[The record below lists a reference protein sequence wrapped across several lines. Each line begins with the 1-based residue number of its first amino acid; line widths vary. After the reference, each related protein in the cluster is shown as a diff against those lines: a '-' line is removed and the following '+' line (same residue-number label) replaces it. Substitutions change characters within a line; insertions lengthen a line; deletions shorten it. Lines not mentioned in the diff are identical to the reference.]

1 MNDAEN
7 DKADKEIIT
16 MYAPIFRQKL
26 TRLEEHGLRGT
37 AEADQLRA
45 VLSRIDRARICAERE
60 PTIVPNEPAR
70 HQEHQAA

>member
-7 DKADKEIIT
+7 DNANKEIIT

-26 TRLEEHGLRGT
+26 ARLEAHGQQNT
-37 AEADQLRA
+37 AEADELRA
-45 VLSRIDRARICAERE
+45 VLLRIDRAQICAERE
-60 PTIVPNEPAR
+60 PTIIGNETSD

>member
-7 DKADKEIIT
+7 DNADKEIIT

-26 TRLEEHGLRGT
+26 ARLEAHGQQDT
-37 AEADQLRA
+37 AEADELRT
-45 VLSRIDRARICAERE
+45 VLSRIDRAQSCAERE
-60 PTIVPNEPAR
+60 PTIVRHETIH

>member
-7 DKADKEIIT
+7 DNADKEIIT

-26 TRLEEHGLRGT
+26 KRLEAHGQQDT
-37 AEADQLRA
+37 AEADALRA
-45 VLSRIDRARICAERE
+45 VLSRIHRAQTSAERE
-60 PTIVPNEPAR
+60 PTEILQETSR